1 MEKFTKGE
9 WSAQPTG
16 ELSFNVCVLSKG
28 VSVYSNVKAVN
39 DAKFDAALIAAAP
52 EMYADIKQEVDWL
65 KQMQSIY
72 VVGSDNANVFASRIE
87 SKESLLAK
95 ARGEK

>member
-1 MEKFTKGE
+1 MKMEKFTKGE

-52 EMYADIKQEVDWL
+52 EMYAMLKDILPQVAGSPSSL
-65 KQMQSIY
+65 KI
-72 VVGSDNANVFASRIE
+72 NRI
-87 SKESLLAK
+87 LTK

>member
-9 WSAQPTG
+9 WEVNGLFVQSESDFIASTHTG
-16 ELSFNVCVLSKG
+16 T
-28 VSVYSNVKAVN
+28 NVKYQECKAN
-39 DAKFDAALIAAAP
+39 AALIAAAP